1 MKKTSKNP
9 SFTSLSF
16 FSGCLGL
23 DLGLEK
29 AGLHT
34 VLTSEIDKHS
44 VASIKANR
52 PNIPVLG
59 DISKLTHQEIRLAA
73 GLGKSE
79 NPTLIVGGPPCQ
91 AFSTAGRRES
101 FNDPRGNVF
110 LRYVK
115 LADELNPKFIVIENV
130 RGLLSASLKHRPI
143 TERFERQM
151 EPDELPG
158 SALNL
163 VLDLLRGYGYN
174 YSFNLYNSAN
184 FGVPQIRERVI
195 LIASREHKEI
205 PFLTPT
211 HSNNPDYG
219 LPEWTTFRDATKGL
233 RESGMHGLS
242 FPADRLKYYKMLKAG
257 QNWRDLPTEKI
268 KKEAMGGSYFSGGG
282 KTGFYRRLD
291 PSQPSPTLVT
301 HPAMPATDLC
311 HPTKDRPLTV
321 EEYKRIQQFPDE
333 WIVSGNLISQYRQL
347 GNAVPV
353 GLGEA
358 VGKHLMDLLH
368 KRVPKISYP
377 EFEYSRYKNTSHTE
391 WQKAYNLSL
400 SKLKLDQL
408 KLFDA

>member
-1 MKKTSKNP
+1 VKKASKDRKL
-9 SFTSLSF
+9 TSLSF

-34 VLTSEIDKHS
+34 VLTSEIDKYS

-52 PNIPVLG
+52 PNVPVLG

-73 GLGKSE
+73 GLGKHE
-79 NPTLIVGGPPCQ
+79 NPTVIVGGPPCQ
-91 AFSTAGRRES
+91 AFSTAGKRES

-110 LRYVK
+110 L
-115 LADELNPKFIVIENV
+115 IENV
-130 RGLLSASLKHRPI
+130 RGLLSASLKHKPI
-143 TERFERQM
+143 SERTNSNL

-158 SALNL
+158 SALNH
-163 VLDLLRGYGYN
+163 VLELLRSYGYS

-195 LIASREHKEI
+195 LIASREHKNI
-205 PFLTPT
+205 PYLTPT

-219 LPEWTTFRDATKGL
+219 LPEWATFRDAVKGL
-233 RESGMHGLS
+233 REPSMHGIS

-321 EEYKRIQQFPDE
+321 EEYKRIQQFPDD
-333 WIVSGNLISQYRQL
+333 WIISGNLISQYRQL

-368 KRVPKISYP
+368 QRVPKISYP

-391 WQKAYNLSL
+391 WQKAYDLSL
-400 SKLKLDQL
+400 SKLKIDQL